1 MRFKL
6 IGAYDYLKE
15 KYNLKELSVDGII
28 ILHVS
33 QTNIVR
39 GVNWFKVTEN
49 RVYWQRILNM
59 IVT

>member
-6 IGAYDYLKE
+6 IGAHDYLK
-15 KYNLKELSVDGII
+15 KQYNLKELSVDGII

-33 QTNIVR
+33 QTNIER